1 VNTNASVRAPR
12 AKGLSASPRQM
23 LLLAPSAS
31 AARGFFSE
39 VRISPN
45 RFEDLMAEMQTLR
58 GRIYLEEGAIAP
70 DQLTNGRHLVGLD
83 DGSWHLLVLDKDD
96 RVCGCARYRE
106 YSNQVSFSDLAVSR
120 SALADSP
127 AWGEQLKTVIEGEV
141 ALARRLNVPYVE
153 LGGWA
158 LTEEIRATAEA
169 LRMALASYGLARGLG
184 GGVGLSTVTRRNCSS
199 TILRRMGGRSLEHRG
214 AELPAYYD
222 PQFRCEMEVLRF
234 YSWAPNPR
242 YNLWIDGVTAELS
255 AIPVLANRVS
265 GPHWQ
270 AAMRTKYSTATLAK
284 Q

>member
-1 VNTNASVRAPR
+1 MNTNATVRAPR
-12 AKGLSASPRQM
+12 GKGLAASPRQM
-23 LLLAPSAS
+23 ILLAPSAS
-31 AARGFFSE
+31 AAPGFFSE
-39 VRISPN
+39 VRVCPS
-45 RFEDLMAEMQTLR
+45 RFQDLMAEMQTLR

-70 DQLTNGRHLVGLD
+70 DELIDGRHQLALD
-83 DGSWHLLVLDKDD
+83 EGSWHLLVLDKDD

-106 YSNQVSFSDLAVSR
+106 YSNQTSFSDLAVSG
-120 SALADSP
+120 SALAQTP
-127 AWGEQLKTVIEGEV
+127 AWGKRLKAVIEGEI
-141 ALARRLNVPYVE
+141 ALAHRLNVPYVE

-184 GGVGLSTVTRRNCSS
+184 GGVGLSTVTRRNCSA
-199 TILRRMGGRSLEHRG
+199 TILRRMGGRSLEHQG

-242 YNLWIDGVTAELS
+242 YDLWIDGVSAELRT
-255 AIPVLANRVS
+255 IPVLADRVS
-265 GPHWQ
+265 GPEWQ
-270 AAMRTKYSTATLAK
+270 TATRTKYSTATFSE